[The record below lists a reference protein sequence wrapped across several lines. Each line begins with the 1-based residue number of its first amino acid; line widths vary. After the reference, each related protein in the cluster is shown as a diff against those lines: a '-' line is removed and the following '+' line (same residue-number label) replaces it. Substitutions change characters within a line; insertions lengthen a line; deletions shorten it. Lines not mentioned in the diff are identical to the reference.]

1 MAIKVGKNWV
11 TSSAV
16 GTPSQSVLPSNPVVE
31 KSEPIEPQPPI
42 NIIVEPTTEEQKTLK
57 RKYVVEKNKLRG
69 VASGDT
75 SLVVNGKK
83 KSIGRK
89 SHYLLDMLTLDS
101 E

>member
-1 MAIKVGKNWV
+1 MPIIVGGVAVDLLSPAN
-11 TSSAV
+11 TS
-16 GTPSQSVLPSNPVVE
+16 PVKPTTTEEVIDQ
-31 KSEPIEPQPPI
+31 KDEPAI
-42 NIIVEPTTEEQKTLK
+42 NIVVEPTTEEQKTLK
-57 RKYVVEKNKLRG
+57 RKFVVERKKLKG
-69 VASGDT
+69 VASNDT

>member
-1 MAIKVGKNWV
+1 MPIKVGKTWV

-16 GTPSQSVLPSNPVVE
+16 GTPSQNILPSNPVVQ
-31 KSEPIEPQPPI
+31 KTEPVEPQSKL
-42 NIIVEPTTEEQKTLK
+42 NIVVEPTTEEQKTLK
-57 RKYVVEKNKLRG
+57 RNFVIERNKLKG

>member
-1 MAIKVGKNWV
+1 MPIIVGGVAVDLLSPAN
-11 TSSAV
+11 TSLV
-16 GTPSQSVLPSNPVVE
+16 KPTTTEEVINQ
-31 KSEPIEPQPPI
+31 KDEPAI
-42 NIIVEPTTEEQKTLK
+42 NIVVEPTTEEQKTLK
-57 RKYVVEKNKLRG
+57 RKFVVERKKLKG
-69 VASGDT
+69 VASNDT

>member
-1 MAIKVGKNWV
+1 MPIIVGGVAVDLLSLAN
-11 TSSAV
+11 TSLV
-16 GTPSQSVLPSNPVVE
+16 KPTTTEEVINQ
-31 KSEPIEPQPPI
+31 KDEPTI
-42 NIIVEPTTEEQKTLK
+42 NIVVEPTTEEQKTLK
-57 RKYVVEKNKLRG
+57 RKFVVERKKLKG
-69 VASGDT
+69 VASNDT

>member
-1 MAIKVGKNWV
+1 MPIKVGGKIWV
-11 TSSAV
+11 KPIQNV
-16 GTPSQSVLPSNPVVE
+16 SNSDTDFQ
-31 KSEPIEPQPPI
+31 KSEPAEPQPPI

-57 RKYVVEKNKLRG
+57 RKYVVEKNKLSG
-69 VASGDT
+69 VASSDT